1 MNKELSTDMSVYT
14 NDMPTR
20 MIGLIIVFLTFGVFG
35 GWSMIAPIDS
45 AALAP
50 GVLTV
55 KGYKKTVQHLEGGI
69 IQQLYV
75 KDGDKVEAGAPLI
88 LLDDTQLQA
97 EHQILKGQLFV
108 LLAQESR
115 LLAERDELES
125 ITFPDELL
133 SDDKRATEAKEQEA
147 EQFLVRKISRDGEVE
162 VLQQRIVQLNSQSEG
177 LNALIASKKALIASY
192 DEEISDN
199 IDLLSQGFVDK
210 KRLRDLQRLREGLAG
225 EVAEHKA
232 AIAGITIQ
240 SGEAKLKILQ
250 QKKDFR
256 AEVVEQL
263 SQAQAKAFD
272 VQERVSAIT
281 DRIKRSTIMA
291 PVSGVVLGLGFHTL
305 GGVIAPGNKILEI
318 VPEKNDLII
327 EAKVA
332 PADIDRVTLGLDADV
347 RFSVF
352 KSSITPVVQGRVT
365 TLSADRIVGEDGAP
379 YYLAHLELTD
389 SSSDALKGFQLLPG
403 MPAEVLIN
411 TGDRTL
417 FEYLVQP
424 ATDAFARSMLE
435 D

>member
-1 MNKELSTDMSVYT
+1 MSAYT

-35 GWSMIAPIDS
+35 GWSITAPLDS

-69 IQQLYV
+69 IKQLYV
-75 KDGDKVEAGAPLI
+75 KDGDDVTAGAPLL

-115 LLAERDELES
+115 LLSERDELES
-125 ITFPDELL
+125 ITFPDTLL
-133 SDDKRATEAKEQEA
+133 TDDNRATEAKAQET

-162 VLQQRIVQLNSQSEG
+162 VLQQRIVQLSAQAEG

-199 IDLLSQGFVDK
+199 VDLLSQGFVDK

-232 AIAGITIQ
+232 AIAGTTIQ

-256 AEVVEQL
+256 AEVVEL
-263 SQAQAKAFD
+263 LAQAQAKAFD
-272 VQERVSAIT
+272 VKERVSAIT

-332 PADIDRVTLGLDADV
+332 PTDIDRVTLGLDADV

-352 KSSITPVVQGRVT
+352 KSAITPVVQGRVT

-379 YYLAHLELTD
+379 YYLAHLELTE
-389 SSSDALKGFQLLPG
+389 SSLAALEGFQLLPG

>member
-1 MNKELSTDMSVYT
+1 MNKELSNDMSAYT

-20 MIGLIIVFLTFGVFG
+20 MIGIIIVFLTFGVFG
-35 GWSMIAPIDS
+35 GWSMTAPLDS

-133 SDDKRATEAKEQEA
+133 SDDKRATEAKTQEA

-162 VLQQRIVQLNSQSEG
+162 VLQQRIVQLKSQSEG

-199 IDLLSQGFVDK
+199 VDLLSQGFVDK

-389 SSSDALKGFQLLPG
+389 SSSEALDGFQLLPG